1 MKKVPAFFIMFGLIL
16 HSCLNALAQEQTTK
30 VPDDGWWVRYHT
42 VRKNQKRADG
52 QIQEFTNNKTFSLVG
67 TVVEEGETCRWIETT
82 LVRGKETVVVKKFL
96 VPEKNLLK
104 HEYSLEAFKRGW
116 LKVEKRE
123 VRALDPGQEIDS
135 VEPQLMYLHST
146 WQEADR
152 VDTPRVVEYQN
163 GRLTI
168 PQALTLKMT
177 RPDIISRRRN
187 GIPEKRERVIEQFGW
202 FDQKTAPVFAAAKI
216 NTKLYVNE
224 VLETTSEEELTI
236 EEVESDA
243 KSQLPDNN

>member
-1 MKKVPAFFIMFGLIL
+1 MKTVPAFFIKFGLLL
-16 HSCLNALAQEQTTK
+16 HFCLNASAQEQTTK
-30 VPDDGWWVRYHT
+30 LPVDGWWVRYHT

-52 QIQEFTNNKTFSLVG
+52 QIQEFTSKKTFSFVG
-67 TVVEEGETCRWIETT
+67 TAVEDGETCRWIEVSVGREKEPVI
-82 LVRGKETVVVKKFL
+82 VRKYL
-96 VPEKNLLK
+96 VPEKNLLENE
-104 HEYSLEAFKRGW
+104 HSLEAFKRGW
-116 LKVEKRE
+116 VKAGERE
-123 VRALDPGQEIDS
+123 VRAVKVGQEIDS
-135 VEPQLMYLHST
+135 VEPHLMYLQLM

-152 VDTPRVVEYQN
+152 VDIEKVLDYQH

-168 PQALTLKMT
+168 PQALFLKMT
-177 RPDIISRRRN
+177 RPDFISRSRK
-187 GIPEKRERVIEQFGW
+187 GIPEERERVIEQFGW